1 MKIAGIAGIAV
12 CASAVALAA
21 PARAQDVA
29 ALTGGQTRVVEHA
42 CGEAGVDCFITT
54 GFDLFMEEFT
64 GRVWPLVVV
73 EWYTDLDAGRKERLL
88 PALAEH
94 LDRGGRLLLVYTN
107 LDEWPELQELVGVRT
122 TGDVTFVHLRNIW
135 PTDPVH
141 PTWWGGGG
149 FITGD
154 EDLWPDNGDFLAP
167 NANGFSLAAWDEPTG
182 PPAMTLTRNGRVMT
196 YGFDLDAFEQTA
208 ILFTLA
214 EQLLWLLDCQAD
226 IDGDGELTTFD
237 FLAFQDLFAAGD
249 PRADFSFDGRLDFFD
264 FLEFQ
269 DQFAVGCP

>member
-1 MKIAGIAGIAV
+1 MMHRTMAV
-12 CASAVALAA
+12 CGSVLALAA
-21 PARAQDVA
+21 PSHGQDLVA
-29 ALTGGQTRVVEHA
+29 LSGSELNVLGQA
-42 CGEAGVDCFITT
+42 CAEAGLDCFKTI
-54 GFDLFMEEFT
+54 GFDLFMEEFA
-64 GRVWPLVVV
+64 GRDWPLVVI
-73 EWYTDLDAGRKERLL
+73 EWYVDLEPERKERLL

-94 LDRGGRLLLVYTN
+94 IDRGGRLLLVYTH
-107 LDEWPELQELVGVRT
+107 LDAWPELQELVGVRT
-122 TGDVTFVHLRNIW
+122 TGDVTSVHLRNIW

-182 PPAMTLTRNGRVMT
+182 PSAMTLTRSGRVMT

-208 ILFTLA
+208 ILYTLA

-226 IDGDGELTTFD
+226 IDGDGELTFFD
-237 FLAFQDLFAAGD
+237 FLAFQELFVAGD
-249 PRADFSFDGRLDFFD
+249 LAADFSFDGRLDFFD

-269 DQFAVGCP
+269 SQFAIECP